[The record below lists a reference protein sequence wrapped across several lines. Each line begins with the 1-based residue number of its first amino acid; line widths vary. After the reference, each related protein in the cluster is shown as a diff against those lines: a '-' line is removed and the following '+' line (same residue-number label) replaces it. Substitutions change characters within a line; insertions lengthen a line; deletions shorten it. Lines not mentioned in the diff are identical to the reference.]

1 MSHSKLDL
9 HGNLLVT
16 TFQLPSGL
24 DFSTVTLMA
33 ILIQNKVYYE
43 YNSSGIVSQPSSAEN
58 AIVKTC
64 DVEGTVS
71 SIATECVMTITPLP
85 WYICPCHEN
94 LWREYHDPNSPLPTM
109 VEMSVEL
116 PYDLQHFTAG
126 LQESFKKYVSDTAQ
140 VDSFRVEQLTVTA
153 MQGAAVNVTF
163 SLQTPQDTEESL
175 NLVRVGKAEKM
186 RAALSIEARLLENG
200 VRALNVVLKEA
211 VVVPPACTFKC
222 PAGSICRK
230 VNAAKCCREPV
241 N

>member
-1 MSHSKLDL
+1 M
-9 HGNLLVT
+9 T
-16 TFQLPSGL
+16 
-24 DFSTVTLMA
+24 
-33 ILIQNKVYYE
+33 QNKVYYE
-43 YNSSGIVSQPSSAEN
+43 YNPSGIASQPSSAQN
-58 AIVKTC
+58 AVVKTC
-64 DVEGTVS
+64 EGTVY
-71 SIATECVMTITPLP
+71 SIATECVLTITPLP

-126 LQESFKKYVSDTAQ
+126 LQESFKKSVADTAQ

-153 MQGAAVNVTF
+153 MQGATVNVTF
-163 SLQTPQDTEESL
+163 SLQTPQDTEASL

-186 RAALSIEARLLENG
+186 RAALNFSGIEARLLENG

-241 N
+241 I